1 MPVAPLTTRL
11 PSAAPEESGPAS
23 RAAARIE
30 LVHLTA
36 YYGTLVAVADVNLT
50 IAPNQVTALI
60 GPSGCGKS
68 TVLRC
73 INALHQTIPGARAEG
88 QILLDGVDILSR
100 NTDRVELRRRVGMVF
115 QRPTPFPTMS
125 VYENVAAGIRLGR
138 HVRRRSVLD
147 DAVEDALTQAH
158 LWHEVRDRLDA
169 PGLSLSGGQQQRL
182 CIARALAVDPD
193 VILLDEPCSAL
204 DPISTQAI
212 EDLLMQLR
220 HRYTLVIVTHN
231 LPQAAR
237 ISDVTAFLTVT
248 GPNEPGRLVEVAPTA
263 VLFGHPTQEATDQY
277 LSGRIG

>member
-1 MPVAPLTTRL
+1 MLVSPLTTRV
-11 PSAAPEESGPAS
+11 PSAAPEGSGQAS
-23 RAAARIE
+23 RPAARIE
-30 LVHLTA
+30 LVHLTG
-36 YYGTLVAVADVNLT
+36 YYGTLAAVADVNLT

-73 INALHQTIPGARAEG
+73 INALHQTVPGARAEG
-88 QILLDGVDILSR
+88 QVLIDGVDILSR

-115 QRPTPFPTMS
+115 QRPNPFPTMS
-125 VYENVAAGIRLGR
+125 VYNNVVAGIRLGR
-138 HVRRRSVLD
+138 HVRRRSELD
-147 DAVEDALTQAH
+147 DVVEGALTQAH

-212 EDLLMQLR
+212 EDLLTQLR
-220 HRYTLVIVTHN
+220 DRYTLVIVTHN

-263 VLFGHPTQEATDQY
+263 ILFGHPTQPATDQY

>member
-1 MPVAPLTTRL
+1 MLTSAPPVAASGTSPD
-11 PSAAPEESGPAS
+11 APENRRRS
-23 RAAARIE
+23 ARID

-36 YYGTLVAVADVNLT
+36 YYGTRAAVADVN
-50 IAPNQVTALI
+50 IAIEPNQVTALI

-73 INALHQTIPGARAEG
+73 INALHQTVPGARAEG
-88 QILLDGVDILSR
+88 QIRLDGVDVLAEG
-100 NTDRVELRRRVGMVF
+100 TDRVELRRQVGMVF
-115 QRPTPFPTMS
+115 QRPNPFPTMS
-125 VYENVAAGIRLGR
+125 VYGNVVAGIRLGR
-138 HVRRRSVLD
+138 HVRHRPYLD
-147 DAVEDALTQAH
+147 EAVERALTQAN

-212 EDLLMQLR
+212 EELLSQLR
-220 HRYTLVIVTHN
+220 NRYTLVMVTHN
-231 LPQAAR
+231 LSQAAR
-237 ISDVTAFLTVT
+237 VADVTAFLTVS

-263 VLFGHPTQEATDQY
+263 QLFRHPAERATEQY

>member
-1 MPVAPLTTRL
+1 MLPTPDPASARSRSAPLR
-11 PSAAPEESGPAS
+11 
-23 RAAARIE
+23 RAARID

-36 YYGTLVAVADVNLT
+36 HYGSLVAVADVNLT

-68 TVLRC
+68 TILRC
-73 INALHQTIPGARAEG
+73 LNALHQTVPGGRAEG
-88 QILLDGVDILSR
+88 QILLDGVDILAPGI
-100 NTDRVELRRRVGMVF
+100 DRVELRRRVGMVF
-115 QRPTPFPTMS
+115 QRPNPFPTMS
-125 VYENVAAGIRLGR
+125 VYDNVAAGVRLGR
-138 HVRRRSVLD
+138 HIRRRSTLD
-147 DAVEDALTQAH
+147 DVVERALTQAH

-182 CIARALAVDPD
+182 CIARALAVEPD

-212 EDLLMQLR
+212 EELLTHLR
-220 HRYTLVIVTHN
+220 DRYTLVIVTHN

-248 GPNEPGRLVEVAPTA
+248 TPNEPGRLIEVAPTA
-263 VLFGHPTQEATDQY
+263 AMFAHPTQPATDQY
-277 LSGRIG
+277 LSGRFG